1 MRRPRRKP
9 VMDKPE
15 LTSAVAV
22 EYERDGWPSVKERR
36 EFWSGDDVPDGLRD
50 RDEPD
55 PRVVLTGDVETA
67 RTYRDQVDAWRRQR
81 GEWLAAAA
89 GAA

>member
-1 MRRPRRKP
+1 MRRPRRRP
-9 VMDKPE
+9 VTEVRE
-15 LTSAVAV
+15 LTPAVAI

-36 EFWSGDDVPDGLRD
+36 QFWSGDDVPAGLRD

-67 RTYRDQVDAWRRQR
+67 LTYRDQAAAWRRQR
-81 GEWLAAAA
+81 GEWLASAA